1 MTLQRKTRHLIP
13 VAAVIG
19 LIALI
24 AGCADTADYI
34 NEHPHRVGAPIVA
47 GTAGLMAGSAIGSS
61 AAEAGLGLGGVAVG
75 VVAAPYLE
83 KRDTVFFDKAID
95 KAAVAP
101 RGQPVEWSNPNTGTT
116 GKMTRLNEVDLQAS
130 STCRVVRSEV
140 TTASEIAT
148 EDLIVCRDDSTPW
161 YIESAELVER
171 RPRG

>member
-1 MTLQRKTRHLIP
+1 MRRLIP
-13 VAAVIG
+13 IAAIIG
-19 LIALI
+19 LTALA
-24 AGCADTADYI
+24 AGCADTVDYV
-34 NEHPHRVGAPIVA
+34 NENPHRVGAPLA
-47 GTAGLMAGSAIGSS
+47 GGTIGLLAGSATGNPIVQGGLAGVGL
-61 AAEAGLGLGGVAVG
+61 AAGVA
-75 VVAAPYLE
+75 AAPYLE

-116 GKMTRLNEVDLQAS
+116 GRMTRLNEVDLQAT
-130 STCRVVRSEV
+130 STCRVLRSEV

>member
-1 MTLQRKTRHLIP
+1 MTQHRKIRPLIF
-13 VAAVIG
+13 VAAAIG
-19 LIALI
+19 LTAIT
-24 AGCADTADYI
+24 AGCADTVDYI
-34 NEHPHRVGAPIVA
+34 NEHPHRVGVPLAA

-75 VVAAPYLE
+75 AAAAPYLE

-116 GKMTRLNEVDLQAS
+116 GKMTRLNEVDLQAT
-130 STCRVVRSEV
+130 STCRILRSEV

-171 RPRG
+171 RPKG